1 MDIVGAIKKRIL
13 VKIAPSEDLAKKE
26 LGESLSELKRAK
38 KAFSDNDEKLVI
50 TSSYYSMFHA
60 AKALL
65 FKLGWRERRSHAAI
79 SIVLKDLNK
88 KGKLETRF
96 LNYYR
101 STMNAREGADY
112 HYTYSPAVAG
122 ECLSRAEEFSKE
134 MRRLLGLNLN
144 K

>member
-1 MDIVGAIKKRIL
+1 MDLNKAISERRL
-13 VKIAPSEDLAKKE
+13 VKIEPSEDLAVKE
-26 LGESLSELKRAK
+26 LKESLNELKRAK
-38 KAFSDNDEKLVI
+38 KASSDNDEKLVI

-65 FKLGWRERRSHAAI
+65 FKLGWLEKSHIAI
-79 SIVLKDLNK
+79 LVILEDLNK

-101 STMNAREGADY
+101 SAMNAREAADY
-112 HYTYSPAVAG
+112 NYTYSSAAAE

-134 MRRLLGLNLN
+134 IRRLSGLNLN
-144 K
+144 R

>member
-1 MDIVGAIKKRIL
+1 MDITDAINKKIL
-13 VKIAPSEDLAKKE
+13 IKIAPSEDLAKKE

-50 TSSYYSMFHA
+50 TSSYYSMFHS

-65 FKLGWRERRSHAAI
+65 FKLGWRERRSHGAI
-79 SIVLKDLNK
+79 LIVLEDLNK

-101 STMNAREGADY
+101 STMNAREAADY
-112 HYTYSPAVAG
+112 HYTSSSEVARG
-122 ECLSRAEEFSKE
+122 CLSRAEEFSKE
-134 MRRLLGLNLN
+134 MKRLLNLN
-144 K
+144 SDK